1 MNDYNWEQNV
11 QSMCKKNSCGWPIN
25 YVKYKHTSL
34 NNDDDDDDQ
43 QVCHQHYHHYR
54 DQTSEEQGQENEI
67 DIPSKHRKYMNHPY
81 RHGLVIHENFDEIYP
96 DAIEPE
102 IKVNKVNKTLNL

>member
-1 MNDYNWEQNV
+1 
-11 QSMCKKNSCGWPIN
+11 
-25 YVKYKHTSL
+25 
-34 NNDDDDDDQ
+34 
-43 QVCHQHYHHYR
+43 
-54 DQTSEEQGQENEI
+54 
-67 DIPSKHRKYMNHPY
+67 MNHPY